1 MTFHFSSAIIN
12 PERNEREEP
21 ELREWNELTVE
32 EQVRLWWEYD
42 ADSEE
47 EISFSEFDEMM
58 QGIYFE

>member
-1 MTFHFSSAIIN
+1 LTFYFDSAIIITERTK
-12 PERNEREEP
+12 ERNP
-21 ELREWNELTVE
+21 KMREWNELTDE

-42 ADSEE
+42 ANSEE

>member
-1 MTFHFSSAIIN
+1 M
-12 PERNEREEP
+12 
-21 ELREWNELTVE
+21 REWNELTDE

-42 ADSEE
+42 AANPEE